1 MLVIYYQISIIFTRI
16 QSITCFK
23 IYVTFIKKIYACID
37 ILFTPLCCKS
47 VIFSAESKC
56 KNENSK

>member
-1 MLVIYYQISIIFTRI
+1 MTINFTRI

-23 IYVTFIKKIYACID
+23 IYVPFIKKIYACID